1 MSHRLSAAADA
12 AATAVRKLSADARQA
27 RIAALRRIVEHCKAF
42 QGADLKRSLAQ
53 ASIALSIYVALVAA
67 MIALAKIGEWGFA
80 LLLSPVA
87 GGVLVKLFTIQHDCG
102 HGSYFRSRRAN
113 DWLGRIVS
121 VLTFTPYSFWRDAH
135 NRHHAASGDLDRRGI
150 GAVDTL
156 TVEEFRALSKKERI
170 LYRLY
175 RHPVVMILIGAPFYF
190 FILQR
195 FPLASAPPFAK
206 TYSGL
211 KVRQIWKSVVAL
223 NIALIAVYGGLIAAF
238 GAGAI
243 ALAILPAVTIA
254 AWAGTWLFFVQHQY
268 EDAYWA
274 RKPEW
279 TYAEAAVYGS
289 SHYHLPKIL
298 RWFTGNIGLHHI
310 HHLASGIPNYRL
322 PECYRASKDLLAL
335 PKMTMLESLKCARLA
350 LFDEAQRRM
359 ISFSALK
366 LTA

>member
-1 MSHRLSAAADA
+1 MILDNKPAMLVTWAYTFHAWEMLGMKAWMPAFLAAAAAYTTGSSATA
-12 AATAVRKLSADARQA
+12 AASLGAGLTAIAYIGSMGGGITGGWLSDRMG
-27 RIAALRRIVEHCKAF
+27 RTWTML
-42 QGADLKRSLAQ
+42 
-53 ASIALSIYVALVAA
+53 ALSITSSSCS
-67 MIALAKIGEWGFA
+67 
-80 LLLSPVA
+80 LLLGWLIGLPLWL
-87 GGVLVKLFTIQHDCG
+87 LVVISFVYSFTAVGDSSVFSTAVTELVPPRH
-102 HGSYFRSRRAN
+102 
-113 DWLGRIVS
+113 LGAAYSVRS
-121 VLTFTPYSFWRDAH
+121 VL
-135 NRHHAASGDLDRRGI
+135 G
-150 GAVDTL
+150 
-156 TVEEFRALSKKERI
+156 
-170 LYRLY
+170 
-175 RHPVVMILIGAPFYF
+175 
-190 FILQR
+190 
-195 FPLASAPPFAK
+195 
-206 TYSGL
+206 
-211 KVRQIWKSVVAL
+211 
-223 NIALIAVYGGLIAAF
+223 F